1 MDEKKYEV
9 GKKKTLS
16 FADGKK
22 LTSLILNTILNVKHM
37 ILGFLLCHLLVN
49 MYISHNN
56 VFFIA

>member
-16 FADGKK
+16 FADAKK

-37 ILGFLLCHLLVN
+37 ILGFLLCRLLKN
-49 MYISHNN
+49 MYISYN

>member
-16 FADGKK
+16 FADAKK
-22 LTSLILNTILNVKHM
+22 LTSLILILNVKHM
-37 ILGFLLCHLLVN
+37 ILGFLLCHLLKN
-49 MYISHNN
+49 MYISYN

>member
-22 LTSLILNTILNVKHM
+22 LTSLILNTILNVKHD
-37 ILGFLLCHLLVN
+37 
-49 MYISHNN
+49 SW
-56 VFFIA
+56 VFTMLPAYEYVY

>member
-16 FADGKK
+16 FADAKK

-37 ILGFLLCHLLVN
+37 ILRFLLCHLLMN
-49 MYISHNN
+49 MYIM
-56 VFFIA
+56 

>member
-16 FADGKK
+16 FADAKK

-37 ILGFLLCHLLVN
+37 ILGFLLCHLLMN
-49 MYISHNN
+49 MYIM
-56 VFFIA
+56 

>member
-16 FADGKK
+16 FADAKK

-37 ILGFLLCHLLVN
+37 ILGFLLCHLLMN
-49 MYISHNN
+49 MYISYN

>member
-37 ILGFLLCHLLVN
+37 ILGFLLCHLLMN
-49 MYISHNN
+49 MYIVIMYFS
-56 VFFIA
+56 